1 MRAGFDYTLPRCK
14 NGLSSTWFDNRLL
27 ELFINDFTVF
37 PSTVVNVKR
46 VCT

>member
-1 MRAGFDYTLPRCK
+1 MRAGFDYTLPLGK
-14 NGLSSTWFDNRLL
+14 SGLSATWFDKRLL
-27 ELFINDFTVF
+27 ELFTNDFTVF